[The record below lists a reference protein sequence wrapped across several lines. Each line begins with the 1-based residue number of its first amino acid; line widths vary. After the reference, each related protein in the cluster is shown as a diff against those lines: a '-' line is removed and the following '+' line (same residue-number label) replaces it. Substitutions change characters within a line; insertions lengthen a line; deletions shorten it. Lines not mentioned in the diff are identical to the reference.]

1 MQEQIPAVRRALEVL
16 RLLAARPAPLPAS
29 TIARELGLPRSSTYH
44 LLNALADQGFVTHL
58 PEERRY
64 SLGVAAFEIG
74 SAYLRV
80 TPLERLGRPL
90 LTKLVADIGFTAHLG
105 VLHGR
110 ETLYVIEARPP
121 RPEPLV
127 TDVGVRLPAQ
137 LTASGRAM
145 LAALPANQL
154 RALFPSADTLVDR
167 TGVGPRTLTAL
178 RRTLTA
184 ERKQGYAEED
194 GEVTEGYASVAV
206 AVRDHTGR
214 PAAAVATTFR
224 SGSLD
229 HAGRAQIARLV
240 RKTADTFTRRLG
252 GTP

>member
-1 MQEQIPAVRRALEVL
+1 VL
-16 RLLAARPAPLPAS
+16 RLLAARPGPLPAS
-29 TIARELGLPRSSTYH
+29 TIARELALPRSSTYH
-44 LLNALADQGFVTHL
+44 LLTVLADQGFVIHL

-64 SLGVAAFEIG
+64 ALGVTAFEIG
-74 SAYLRV
+74 SAYLRT

-90 LTKLVADIGFTAHLG
+90 LTRLVADIGYTAHLG

-154 RALFPSADTLVDR
+154 RALFPTADTLVDR
-167 TGVGPRTLTAL
+167 TGIGPRTLTAL
-178 RRTLTA
+178 RRILAA
-184 ERKQGYAEED
+184 ERKLGYAEED
-194 GEVTEGYASVAV
+194 GEVTAGYASVAV
-206 AVRDHTGR
+206 AVLDHTGR
-214 PAAAVATTFR
+214 PTAAVATTFR
-224 SGSLD
+224 SIAVDS
-229 HAGRAQIARLV
+229 ARRAEIARLV

-252 GTP
+252 GQPRS